1 MSKIGLIISRE
12 YRNRVVKKSF
22 LWMTFLTPVL
32 MAALIVVPIWLAS
45 IKDDEERV
53 VAVVDQTGL
62 YKEFFEGL
70 RNEECRFEVIKSTVD
85 GQQSTDF
92 NPLPFGTP
100 PKTGGEYELS
110 TLNSRLSADYS
121 AFVIISDDL
130 SVNSN
135 AVTIYSQKQFPSS
148 IRRFIESSLA
158 DYVEEQTLA
167 SYNIPKLKEMIE
179 DARVDVKATT
189 YKLSEEGVTT
199 SDSDIA
205 SIVGILAT
213 MLIYM
218 FIFVSGSQVMNS
230 VVQEKVNRI
239 VEVMV
244 CSVRPWELM
253 WGKIIAVGLTCLT
266 QMALWVVLTMMIVGV
281 AMGVMDISLMD
292 GGVLQTSSMMGAVSE
307 GGAQFSTLN
316 SQLSILLSI
325 DWGFVVVMFFVYFV
339 GGYLLYSSMF
349 AAIGASVDNESD
361 TSQFMTPIT
370 LVVLFALYAGM
381 YSAENPDG
389 PLAFWC
395 SMIPFTSPI
404 VMMVRVPFDVPMWQ
418 LGLSLGLLA
427 LTIVGTIWLSA
438 KIYRVG
444 ILMYG

>member
-62 YKEFFEGL
+62 YVDLFENL
-70 RNEECRFEVIKSTVD
+70 ESDECRFEVVREQGRGNDFQVSD
-85 GQQSTDF
+85 FSSQLSTD
-92 NPLPFGTP
+92 
-100 PKTGGEYELS
+100 YI
-110 TLNSRLSADYS
+110 

-266 QMALWVVLTMMIVGV
+266 QMALWVVLTMMIVGL
-281 AMGVMDISLMD
+281 AMGVMGIDMSGLQ
-292 GGVLQTSSMMGAVSE
+292 GGPAAGMAVEMQEVSALGEHFEVLW
-307 GGAQFSTLN
+307 
-316 SQLSILLSI
+316 SI
-325 DWGFVVVMFFVYFV
+325 DWGFVAMMFFVYFV

-444 ILMYG
+444 ILMYGKKPTVKEIVKWIKYN

>member
-1 MSKIGLIISRE
+1 
-12 YRNRVVKKSF
+12 
-22 LWMTFLTPVL
+22 
-32 MAALIVVPIWLAS
+32 
-45 IKDDEERV
+45 
-53 VAVVDQTGL
+53 
-62 YKEFFEGL
+62 
-70 RNEECRFEVIKSTVD
+70 
-85 GQQSTDF
+85 
-92 NPLPFGTP
+92 
-100 PKTGGEYELS
+100 
-110 TLNSRLSADYS
+110 
-121 AFVIISDDL
+121 
-130 SVNSN
+130 
-135 AVTIYSQKQFPSS
+135 
-148 IRRFIESSLA
+148 
-158 DYVEEQTLA
+158 
-167 SYNIPKLKEMIE
+167 
-179 DARVDVKATT
+179 
-189 YKLSEEGVTT
+189 
-199 SDSDIA
+199 
-205 SIVGILAT
+205 
-213 MLIYM
+213 
-218 FIFVSGSQVMNS
+218 
-230 VVQEKVNRI
+230 
-239 VEVMV
+239 
-244 CSVRPWELM
+244 
-253 WGKIIAVGLTCLT
+253 
-266 QMALWVVLTMMIVGV
+266 MALWVVLTMMIVGV

-444 ILMYG
+444 ILMYGKKPTVKEIVKWIKYK

>member
-62 YKEFFEGL
+62 YVELFDGL
-70 RNEECRFEVIKSTVD
+70 ECEDCVFEVVD
-85 GQQSTDF
+85 EAPELRFDTSIF
-92 NPLPFGTP
+92 PEES
-100 PKTGGEYELS
+100 EYM
-110 TLNSRLSADYS
+110 
-121 AFVIISDDL
+121 AFVIIDDDL
-130 SVNSN
+130 SVGAN

-148 IRRFIESSLA
+148 VRRFIESALEN
-158 DYVEEQTLA
+158 YVEEQKLA
-167 SYNIPKLKEMIE
+167 SYNIPKLKEMID
-179 DARVDVKATT
+179 DARVDVRAKT
-189 YKLSEEGVTT
+189 YKLSDEGVTS

-205 SIVGILAT
+205 SIVGKLAT

-266 QMALWVVLTMMIVGV
+266 QMALWAVLTMMIVGM
-281 AMGVMDISLMD
+281 AMGVMGIDMSGLQ
-292 GGVLQTSSMMGAVSE
+292 GGPVAGMAVEMQEVSALGEHFEVLW
-307 GGAQFSTLN
+307 
-316 SQLSILLSI
+316 SI
-325 DWGFVVVMFFVYFV
+325 DWGFVAVMFLVYFV

-370 LVVLFALYAGM
+370 IIVLFALYAGM

-404 VMMVRVPFDVPMWQ
+404 VMMVRVPFDVPVWQ

-444 ILMYG
+444 ILMYGKKPTVKELIKWIKYN

>member
-1 MSKIGLIISRE
+1 
-12 YRNRVVKKSF
+12 V
-22 LWMTFLTPVL
+22 
-32 MAALIVVPIWLAS
+32 
-45 IKDDEERV
+45 
-53 VAVVDQTGL
+53 
-62 YKEFFEGL
+62 
-70 RNEECRFEVIKSTVD
+70 
-85 GQQSTDF
+85 
-92 NPLPFGTP
+92 
-100 PKTGGEYELS
+100 
-110 TLNSRLSADYS
+110 
-121 AFVIISDDL
+121 
-130 SVNSN
+130 
-135 AVTIYSQKQFPSS
+135 
-148 IRRFIESSLA
+148 

-444 ILMYG
+444 ILMYGKKPTVKEIIKWIKYK

>member
-1 MSKIGLIISRE
+1 
-12 YRNRVVKKSF
+12 
-22 LWMTFLTPVL
+22 
-32 MAALIVVPIWLAS
+32 
-45 IKDDEERV
+45 
-53 VAVVDQTGL
+53 
-62 YKEFFEGL
+62 
-70 RNEECRFEVIKSTVD
+70 
-85 GQQSTDF
+85 
-92 NPLPFGTP
+92 
-100 PKTGGEYELS
+100 
-110 TLNSRLSADYS
+110 
-121 AFVIISDDL
+121 
-130 SVNSN
+130 VNAN
-135 AVTIYSQKQFPSS
+135 AVTIYSQKQVPSG
-148 IRRFIESSLA
+148 IRRFIEEALE
-158 DYVEEQTLA
+158 DYIEGQTLA

-418 LGLSLGLLA
+418 LGL
-427 LTIVGTIWLSA
+427 
-438 KIYRVG
+438 
-444 ILMYG
+444 